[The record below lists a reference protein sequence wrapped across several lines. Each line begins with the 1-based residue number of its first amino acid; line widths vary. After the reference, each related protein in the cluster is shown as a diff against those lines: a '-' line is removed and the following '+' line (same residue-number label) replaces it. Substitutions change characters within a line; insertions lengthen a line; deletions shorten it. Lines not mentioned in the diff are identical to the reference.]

1 MQEEVA
7 EDMVKLARSLKK
19 NATVAKEIIKNDNQV
34 GVEISIL
41 TTINYHTNCNG
52 TTHDPI

>member
-19 NATVAKEIIKNDNQV
+19 NATVAKEIIKKDKDV
-34 GVEISIL
+34 SCDL
-41 TTINYHTNCNG
+41 FYHTL
-52 TTHDPI
+52 